1 MHKCICMYVHIFR
14 NITFSVIYACFHICY
29 RTKHKFPFAA
39 CGGSYRDPQLEVK
52 IQRISS
58 HEVPRSNSNISPK
71 AETLLRQNTLKDHK
85 SHRARAFSVPWCLFV
100 ITRNL
105 TPMKSQHYDY
115 MSKISIITIYWLICP
130 KRWGIFQSFTS
141 RGRVVSHQQLLGKRE
156 STFSRE
162 TAQRVIK
169 S

>member
-1 MHKCICMYVHIFR
+1 MYVHIFR

-29 RTKHKFPFAA
+29 RTKNKFPFAA

-85 SHRARAFSVPWCLFV
+85 SHLA

-105 TPMKSQHYDY
+105 TPMKSQQYDY
-115 MSKISIITIYWLICP
+115 MSKTSIITIYWLICSQ
-130 KRWGIFQSFTS
+130 RWGIFQSFTS
-141 RGRVVSHQQLLGKRE
+141 REEELWVNNGCWGKGNQFSPGKQPKGLLRVR
-156 STFSRE
+156 
-162 TAQRVIK
+162 
-169 S
+169 